1 MKKWL
6 GVFVVLALLMGG
18 AKAADGFTV
27 YVSSKSF
34 LLNGFGVAYETGSLR
49 FNLGVS
55 GLSDSGL
62 SLGLQAG
69 AALLVPLGERRAGFR
84 YGSLYAG
91 GGVEADLFQGGG
103 LVSLYPYGA
112 LGLAEGNDLNPIV
125 NFVSLELRLGYA
137 FWATASQGQGARAP
151 SGFTLGLVLNTSL
164 STLSYIFFAPR

>member
-1 MKKWL
+1 MLKWL
-6 GVFVVLALLMGG
+6 GALVVLALLMGG
-18 AKAADGFTV
+18 AKAADRFTV

-55 GLSDSGL
+55 GLSD
-62 SLGLQAG
+62 LGLQAG
-69 AALLVPLGERRAGFR
+69 AALLVPLSERRASFR
-84 YGSLYAG
+84 YSSLYAG

-103 LVSLYPYGA
+103 LVFLYPYGA

-137 FWATASQGQGARAP
+137 FLATASQGQGARAP